1 MKSEYP
7 RIISIDLKQT
17 GKQITKAWSPK
28 LLANLNNHEVKVA
41 KFKDEFVWH
50 QHSEADELF
59 LVLEGRF
66 DMKLEGETIPLKEG
80 EMIIVPKGVMHCPM
94 SKEGAT
100 VLLIDPVGLE
110 KTGD

>member
-1 MKSEYP
+1 MKKENTSLSKVNLNKAGQDVEE
-7 RIISIDLKQT
+7 
-17 GKQITKAWSPK
+17 AWSPEI
-28 LLANLNNHEVKVA
+28 LANLNNHEVKVA
-41 KFKDEFVWH
+41 KFKDAFVWH
-50 QHSEADELF
+50 KHSHADELF

-66 DMKLEGETIPLKEG
+66 DMHLEDQTIAMQEG
-80 EMIIVPKGVMHCPM
+80 DLIVIPKGVMHCPV